1 MKIKDIEGTPEE
13 IGKICIEQNFSLN
26 EYLHDKTK
34 ISNLFFLIVSI
45 TFLILCSVL
54 WTIKLSETL
63 QRILFLCSLLMI
75 AILSVALHLK
85 FKKLTVTITAG
96 FFGILMLSVSLNIL
110 TPKEAI
116 NTLKERYNN
125 NLKK

>member
-85 FKKLTVTITAG
+85 FKKL
-96 FFGILMLSVSLNIL
+96 
-110 TPKEAI
+110 
-116 NTLKERYNN
+116 
-125 NLKK
+125 